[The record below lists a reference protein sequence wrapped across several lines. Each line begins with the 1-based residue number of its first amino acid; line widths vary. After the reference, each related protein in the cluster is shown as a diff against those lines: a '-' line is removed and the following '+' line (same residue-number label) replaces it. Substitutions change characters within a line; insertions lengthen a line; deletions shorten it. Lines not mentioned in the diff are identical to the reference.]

1 MELPNFLLADNSDQ
15 PENFFIVHTQYP
27 RFIWDVQHDEVEWL
41 DDLDES
47 IGEEQLVNDIANL
60 LDSADAFYQREL
72 QRHEQE
78 FVE

>member
-15 PENFFIVHTQYP
+15 PEKFFIVHTHYP